1 MPAINNS
8 GIYSVSQITM
18 SVKQTLENNTAF
30 RNVRVEGEISN
41 LTRQRGRY
49 NSDYLYFTL
58 KDSSAQLPAVMFS
71 GVNDLSFD
79 PRVGDKV
86 VCTGKITVYAP
97 FGKYQLQC
105 SDMSEAGEGLAAR
118 NLEELTRRLEA
129 EGLFKQHRAL
139 PKYPKRIAVVT
150 SATGAVIHD
159 IQTVIS
165 RRYPVVELCVI
176 PAVVQGENAAASLTR
191 GINRAQNVGA
201 DLIIFGRGGGSNDDL
216 DCFNSEELARA
227 IYASRIPTISAVGH
241 QINYT
246 IADLTADLRA
256 ATPSEAAEY
265 AVPNI
270 SELLNEISAERELAK
285 SLAMSTI
292 SNFELKLS
300 VLEKDVRLYSP
311 RGRIEIWERDVARE
325 CNAISAEVKRRL
337 ELADRSAAG
346 LAAEIRAEIRRRL
359 DRAEAELRESAGEIS
374 ALDPMGVLARGY
386 SLTESGGRV
395 VTDARTLKKGDTV
408 NVKLERGSFSASVI
422 EIGEA

>member
-1 MPAINNS
+1 MPPINNS

-18 SVKQTLENNTAF
+18 SVKQTLESNTAF
-30 RNVRVEGEISN
+30 RSVRVEGEISN

-71 GVNDLSFD
+71 GVNDLPFD
-79 PRVGDKV
+79 PEVGDKV

-118 NLEELTRRLEA
+118 NLEELRRRLEA

-270 SELLNEISAERELAK
+270 SELLNEITAERELAK
-285 SLAMSTI
+285 NLAMSTI

-325 CNAISAEVKRRL
+325 SNVISAEIKRRL

-346 LAAEIRAEIRRRL
+346 LAAEIRAEIRRRI
-359 DRAEAELRESAGEIS
+359 DRAEAGLREAAGAIS
-374 ALDPMGVLARGY
+374 ALNPMGVLARGY

-395 VTDARTLKKGDTV
+395 VTDARMLKKGDTV